1 MSLFTRVT
9 HVASA
14 AATAAIDAA
23 VEVWTAGRSG
33 PASPETATAANT
45 VSELVRALTQPAPA
59 TERDPNILGNRLTPG
74 LMAALIFQRNQGWTQ
89 PWIDLGGE
97 FLQKNPHTVAQLG
110 IRRDSVVETRF
121 EVRPGK
127 GSNQQA
133 AKKAAKAC
141 DAMFTAWQCR
151 TEHSWADLIGNL
163 TLAVW
168 WQRSLHEVMWA
179 RDGREVLIDHC
190 AWVHPRRI
198 SYAAPYG
205 DPEPWV
211 LRLHDPD
218 DPLSPF
224 SGAYGTPI
232 TRFHPD
238 KFLAHT
244 TQPLGLQPT
253 CDGLFAAAVW
263 YLLMYEWSWRDLLAL
278 IELLGRP
285 GHIGYYNAQGAK
297 SATPVPGTPKM
308 DGPRFA
314 TDAEIEKLRKVVHGV
329 SGSLRDVLPD
339 TTRVEPLR
347 YDQRA
352 TPLQREA
359 IEHIERLLSKLIN
372 GADSISDLRP
382 GARAA
387 QQVMYAQS
395 FTFWRADVRRVIT
408 SVNSLFARYVAANPG
423 LYPANT
429 PPPELWSPDLEA
441 SRGQTTNPTDK
452 DPADAPAA

>member
-1 MSLFTRVT
+1 
-9 HVASA
+9 
-14 AATAAIDAA
+14 
-23 VEVWTAGRSG
+23 
-33 PASPETATAANT
+33 
-45 VSELVRALTQPAPA
+45 
-59 TERDPNILGNRLTPG
+59 
-74 LMAALIFQRNQGWTQ
+74 
-89 PWIDLGGE
+89 
-97 FLQKNPHTVAQLG
+97 
-110 IRRDSVVETRF
+110 
-121 EVRPGK
+121 
-127 GSNQQA
+127 
-133 AKKAAKAC
+133 
-141 DAMFTAWQCR
+141 
-151 TEHSWADLIGNL
+151 
-163 TLAVW
+163 
-168 WQRSLHEVMWA
+168 
-179 RDGREVLIDHC
+179 
-190 AWVHPRRI
+190 
-198 SYAAPYG
+198 
-205 DPEPWV
+205 
-211 LRLHDPD
+211 
-218 DPLSPF
+218 
-224 SGAYGTPI
+224 
-232 TRFHPD
+232 
-238 KFLAHT
+238 
-244 TQPLGLQPT
+244 
-253 CDGLFAAAVW
+253 
-263 YLLMYEWSWRDLLAL
+263 MYEWSWRDLLAL

-408 SVNSLFARYVAANPG
+408 TVNSLFARYVAANPG
-423 LYPANT
+423 MFPANT
-429 PPPELWSPDLEA
+429 PAPELWSPDLEA

-452 DPADAPAA
+452 DPNNVAAA